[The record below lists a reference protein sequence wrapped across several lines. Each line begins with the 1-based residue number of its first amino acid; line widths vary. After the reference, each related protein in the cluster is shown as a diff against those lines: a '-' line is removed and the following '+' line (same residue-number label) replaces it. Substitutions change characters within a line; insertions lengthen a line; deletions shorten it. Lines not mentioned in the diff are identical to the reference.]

1 MLNPHRALRL
11 AVAAA
16 LATLATI
23 GWLGYRLFEQAG
35 LPATALPADLISS
48 QQLTASEGQAAADAV
63 MDLTLPDLA
72 GRPQP
77 LAQWRGKVLV
87 VNYWASWCAP
97 CVEEMPAFSRL
108 QEQYAGGGVQFVGI
122 GVDEVEN
129 MRAFIKARPVSYP
142 LLAATPAISQTPGL
156 QVKGLPY
163 TLIIGRDGQ
172 IEGSRLGRL
181 DEARLASILQRLTSQ

>member
-1 MLNPHRALRL
+1 MKQQHALGL
-11 AVAAA
+11 AMAAA
-16 LATLATI
+16 VATLATI
-23 GWLGYRLFEQAG
+23 GWLGYRLFEQSR

-48 QQLTASEGQAAADAV
+48 QQLTPEEGQAAADAV
-63 MDLTLPDLA
+63 MTLTLPDLA
-72 GRPQP
+72 GHPQAV
-77 LAQWRGKVLV
+77 AQWRGKVLV

-108 QEQYAGGGVQFVGI
+108 QEQYAAEGVQFVGI
-122 GVDEVEN
+122 GVDELEN
-129 MRAFIKARPVSYP
+129 MRTFSKARPVAYP

-181 DEARLASILQRLTSQ
+181 DETRLASILQRLTSQ